1 MNEVESTVKELA
13 VRIDKYSYENDYYN
27 YMDYVDSRDE
37 NIENIA
43 FDLKSG
49 NTGYMIS
56 YLNEIIN
63 EKSDTEDGLK
73 EANFLINEINNYR
86 KE

>member
-1 MNEVESTVKELA
+1 MSKANKLA

-27 YMDYVDSRDE
+27 YMDYVDSREE
-37 NIENIA
+37 NIENII
-43 FDLKSG
+43 FDLKRG
-49 NTGYMIS
+49 NTDYMIS

-73 EANFLINEINNYR
+73 EAVFLINEINNYR